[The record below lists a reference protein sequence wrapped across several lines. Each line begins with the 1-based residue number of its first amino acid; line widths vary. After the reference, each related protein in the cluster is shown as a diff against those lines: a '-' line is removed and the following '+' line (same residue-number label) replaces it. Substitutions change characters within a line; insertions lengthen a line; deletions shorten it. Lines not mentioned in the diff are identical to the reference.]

1 MEQIQFIGSIPDQL
15 KKEITQ
21 DVIKGV
27 TISLLSELK
36 KEFQPKEP
44 SIYLTRQEV
53 SKMLSVDLSSVHNWT
68 KKGILVAYQIGGR
81 VYYKRSEVEAA
92 IIELKK

>member
-1 MEQIQFIGSIPDQL
+1 MEQIQFIGSTPDQL

-44 SIYLTRQEV
+44 TTYLQRQELA
-53 SKMLSVDLSSVHNWT
+53 KMLNVDLSTIHNWT
-68 KKGILVAYQIGGR
+68 RKGILTAFQIGGR
-81 VYYKRSEVEAA
+81 VYYKRSQIEQQ